1 MKQKT
6 TLILVAVAF
15 LSISTGLLSCGDE
28 AAEPAKTEEAAPT
41 PEAAAPEAA
50 APAPEATAPA
60 NGDTVPIDTNKAAE
74 TKPTKPG
81 TN

>member
-6 TLILVAVAF
+6 TLILVAIAF
-15 LSISTGLLSCGDE
+15 LSISTGLLSCGDK

-41 PEAAAPEAA
+41 PEATAPAPEAA
-50 APAPEATAPA
+50 APSA
-60 NGDTVPIDTNKAAE
+60 IDTMKIDTTKAAE

>member
-15 LSISTGLLSCGDE
+15 LSISTGLLSCVDK
-28 AAEPAKTEEAAPT
+28 AAEPAKTEEPAPT
-41 PEAAAPEAA
+41 PEAAAPT
-50 APAPEATAPA
+50 PEATAPA

>member
-15 LSISTGLLSCGDE
+15 LSISTGLLSCGDKT
-28 AAEPAKTEEAAPT
+28 AEPAKTEEAAPT
-41 PEAAAPEAA
+41 QEAA
-50 APAPEATAPA
+50 APAPAPA
-60 NGDTVPIDTNKAAE
+60 PAAGDTVPIDTTKAAE